1 MLKLQV
7 NKIVISLYLVGVSFS
22 TPHVVASEISVEE
35 SAAKMFA
42 HASLAYDRQVRKEQQ
57 GGYNDTVY
65 NKDFS
70 VLPRQVIK
78 TTGRFKA
85 FGLATLLYE
94 DKSFIK
100 KVGPMDVEFHP
111 GIDIFG
117 NVIEPVQMSCS
128 TSKCGD
134 AKCSIP
140 SFISAVRFKKMMQP
154 KK

>member
-1 MLKLQV
+1 MLKLAV
-7 NKIVISLYLVGVSFS
+7 NKIVISLYVVGAFFS
-22 TPHVVASEISVEE
+22 TPQVVASEVSVEE
-35 SAAKMFA
+35 LAAKMFA
-42 HASLAYDRQVRKEQQ
+42 HASLAHERQVKREQQ
-57 GGYNDTVY
+57 GGYNDTVF

-70 VLPRQVIK
+70 VLPRNAIK

-85 FGLATLLYE
+85 FGLAHLLHA

-100 KVGPMDVEFHP
+100 KVGPMDVEFYP

-134 AKCSIP
+134 TKCSTI
-140 SFISAVRFKKMMQP
+140 SFISPVRLKKMMQP
-154 KK
+154 KN